1 MNVSAVNCTPIK
13 PSVSFGNE
21 SKDFDYAQAAR
32 QAEAIKDEYVSAD
45 RLKSPAGVVASV
57 AACGLKAFASG
68 AVLASLFAGIAKGAP
83 TKLQGALKKGSQ
95 GIRKVAADLS
105 DDAVK
110 HAKVKKPIGKAISKV
125 EQIAR
130 NAYKKVIKPDVREV
144 ADDLADDVANKLKKE
159 INENN
164 TNALRRIG
172 GIITTAAVLP
182 AATTISNDGDEV
194 PDMLQKV
201 EAGTSKVVG
210 STDRAAGDIIAL
222 THLAELVA
230 GA

>member
-13 PSVSFGNE
+13 PKVSFGNN
-21 SKDFDYAQAAR
+21 DTDYTKVAQ
-32 QAEAIKDEYVSAD
+32 QAEAIKDEYVNAD

-110 HAKVKKPIGKAISKV
+110 HAKVKKPIGKAIAKV
-125 EQIAR
+125 EQVVR
-130 NAYKKVIKPDVREV
+130 NAYKKVINPNTTAIVEGMS
-144 ADDLADDVANKLKKE
+144 DDAVNA
-159 INENN
+159 IHAQNN
-164 TNALRRIG
+164 RALQKMVGIG
-172 GIITTAAVLP
+172 TAAAVLP

-210 STDRAAGDIIAL
+210 STDKAASDIVAL
-222 THLAELVA
+222 THLAELVV